1 MAAVETMSRRPVVV
15 IVPTVNVLGADRPR
29 RLGGIPANYSLEG
42 EMSNGTVNVD
52 RELIAE
58 AITDQIEQSS
68 DLSKRE
74 KRRATRVMNG
84 RFRWQQR
91 ARRQVIDKAV
101 EELLAEELIVPTE
114 DGVEAAVDWESILGF
129 LKEFLPVLLQIISL
143 FG

>member
-1 MAAVETMSRRPVVV
+1 
-15 IVPTVNVLGADRPR
+15 
-29 RLGGIPANYSLEG
+29 
-42 EMSNGTVNVD
+42 MSNGTVNVD